1 MLLMISRLF
10 VKKKKV
16 SHRVTFFFL
25 ISNLKFNKKRRG
37 AQP

>member
-1 MLLMISRLF
+1 MEARIQF
-10 VKKKKV
+10 VGFHLKGKD
-16 SHRVTFFFL
+16 FFFL